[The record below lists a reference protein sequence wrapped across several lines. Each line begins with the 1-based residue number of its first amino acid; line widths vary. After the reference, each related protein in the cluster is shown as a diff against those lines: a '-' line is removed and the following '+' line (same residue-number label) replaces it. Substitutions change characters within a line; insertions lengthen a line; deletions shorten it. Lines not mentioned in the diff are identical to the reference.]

1 MEVSHFEL
9 IYKPQAPIGVG
20 GTGPVD
26 TVLQGYFLEITN
38 LERKDLKF
46 EVEFVALPPQ
56 PGQSLRSL
64 AGNTLV
70 FIDTPGQ
77 DNSATVLSGGFG
89 SSSFVPATGPIAVP
103 PRGTALVAV
112 VPSVFGVT
120 PFDPTPI
127 PANQPEFEVR
137 GFVRVNLPALR
148 KNVFFRE
155 AQADAPVR
163 VMLTP
168 QNRTSYY
175 RPNGNLS
182 DQTQASL
189 PTVSGSAIFR
199 ILPEPS
205 RFDFPIF
212 TDLVVSELPRI
223 PLEAR
228 PGTLVSLLA
237 EVDPSEESLRALNA
251 ALSETGIG
259 LTVAAKSTARATRR
273 IGAPETV

>member
-9 IYKPQAPIGVG
+9 IYKPQSPVGVG

-38 LERKDLKF
+38 LEAKELKF

-56 PGQSLRSL
+56 TGQSLRSL

-77 DNSATVLSGGFG
+77 NNAATVLSGGFG
-89 SSSFVPATGPIAVP
+89 ATSFVPATGPIAVP
-103 PRGTALVAV
+103 PKGTALVAV

-148 KNVFFRE
+148 KNIFFKE
-155 AQADAPVR
+155 AQASAPVR

-189 PTVSGSAIFR
+189 PTASGSAIFM
-199 ILPEPS
+199 IPPEPS
-205 RFDFPIF
+205 KFDFVIK
-212 TDLVVSELPRI
+212 DVLVADIPRI

-228 PGTLVSLLA
+228 SATLVSLLA
-237 EVDPSEESLRALNA
+237 ELDPGEESLRALNA
-251 ALSETGIG
+251 ALAETGIG
-259 LTVAAKSTARATRR
+259 LSVAAKPATRTARKLEAS
-273 IGAPETV
+273 ETV